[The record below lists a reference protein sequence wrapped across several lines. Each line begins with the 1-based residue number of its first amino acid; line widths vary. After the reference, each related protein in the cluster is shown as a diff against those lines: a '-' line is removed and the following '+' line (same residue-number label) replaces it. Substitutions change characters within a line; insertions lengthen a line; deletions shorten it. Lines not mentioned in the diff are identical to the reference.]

1 MNVLISLIAGAGLLV
16 QGSPGPGAPAF
27 QGKPLARKIVSASAI
42 GEMLTK
48 ESNLRKVLQ
57 WENLFTLT
65 PSRPAVPGVSMII
78 YKPSCVDSTGVG
90 LADIVGLPGGGIT
103 QPGEA
108 QSYLWV
114 RFSVTKA
121 NVPHGIAMEFTR
133 YVEDTPSATFEVS
146 FPNKKV
152 TRTIQGPGVLAAT
165 FTPTSTGQSGVF
177 IQMTSPGRYLF
188 SSITVKRAK
197 P

>member
-1 MNVLISLIAGAGLLV
+1 MLVWTSLIVGAGLLS
-16 QGSPGPGAPAF
+16 QGSPGPGAPAL
-27 QGKPLARKIVSASAI
+27 QGKPIARKIISASAV

-48 ESNLRKVLQ
+48 ESNLRRVLQ
-57 WENLFTLT
+57 WENLYTLT
-65 PSRPAVPGVSMII
+65 PSRPSMPGVSMIL

-103 QPGEA
+103 QPGEP

-114 RFSVTKA
+114 RFPVTKA
-121 NVPHGIAMEFTR
+121 NVLHGIAMEFTR

-152 TRTIQGPGVLAAT
+152 TKTIQGPGVLTAT
-165 FTPTSTGQSGVF
+165 FTPASTGPSGVF